1 MGILATENYGN
12 KEKDEDNY
20 NDMMTEF
27 CTAISGILTH
37 IPRGET
43 RDLIECYNPALT
55 DRPELTKTIMMK
67 CSKEFDEEKRVYYDA
82 ISYVK
87 HKTPDKRELEK
98 VVKMNIE
105 GLSEKLIK

>member
-12 KEKDEDNY
+12 KENDEDN
-20 NDMMTEF
+20 NFDMMTEF
-27 CTAISGILTH
+27 CTAISGLLTH
-37 IPRGET
+37 VPKGEA
-43 RDLIECYNPALT
+43 RALVECYNPVLT
-55 DRPELTKTIMMK
+55 ERPELNKTSMMK

-87 HKTPDKRELEK
+87 HKTPDKREVEK

-105 GLSEKLIK
+105 GLCEKLIK